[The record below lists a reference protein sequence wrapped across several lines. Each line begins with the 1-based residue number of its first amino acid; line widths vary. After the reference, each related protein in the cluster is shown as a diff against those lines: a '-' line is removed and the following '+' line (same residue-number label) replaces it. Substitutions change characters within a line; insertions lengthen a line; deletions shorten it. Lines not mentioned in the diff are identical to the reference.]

1 MVNQSEG
8 IREQQREMS
17 IRAEM
22 ARALIEQSR
31 PTPEQEIVRTTAMVE
46 RWTSANSGD
55 RNIQNPA
62 PRIPRSLGEFNDF
75 RKRQQGIK
83 LMPAVLFNHDH
94 RIHQRS

>member
-1 MVNQSEG
+1 VVNQSEG

-46 RWTSANSGD
+46 R
-55 RNIQNPA
+55 
-62 PRIPRSLGEFNDF
+62 
-75 RKRQQGIK
+75 
-83 LMPAVLFNHDH
+83 
-94 RIHQRS
+94 